1 MNVTKHSSKNS
12 LLKELKKQLDLG
24 NTQVSQIAIT
34 LEEDEDNPSKNVYML
49 VVHGVKDL
57 DNSQGNK
64 ADGQ

>member
-24 NTQVSQIAIT
+24 NTQVAIT

-49 VVHGVKDL
+49 VVHGSAL
-57 DNSQGNK
+57 
-64 ADGQ
+64 GQSEKVEGE